1 MFTFK
6 WNIFMHGWVLYVDW
20 SSTLCEVKLV
30 RVNRPAASVSFIE
43 TSTVLN
49 SSWKLGFHTT
59 VLVPFHDALKA
70 NKVFVATVC
79 SRVVQIVIQAFPTTF
94 FFTTMTLQYGLHC
107 GACELEL
114 RFMFNTQS
122 CANDSFPAAI
132 REGEIAFESRNL
144 FCVICVVHRLPQFS
158 CGGVSSLALG
168 QVLVV
173 DGIIQMVPYAHV
185 YIYFRKVQGF
195 IVMCVIKFQR
205 RDGLKMKSQ
214 RSKKQYVMCG
224 TTFTMINSSS
234 KVREEDDI
242 ACRNVHVW
250 FQSCF
255 FTPWF
260 SLNFSG
266 HVLVLGDLAEMM
278 YYHSNPLQDGSL
290 SKISTRIKGTVGS
303 TPWSLKDTWHENLMV
318 LLTLD
323 LIHVLPRQQVL
334 RACLLLLVIMEFMSD
349 TLLISV
355 ETTTVSTCGYIL
367 ADAFGVICYDII
379 LLDLLNLMHAEVR
392 SSSCAVAFSRP
403 HVSLVGYFMV
413 SVIVHN
419 EESAFTC
426 PLWVHNNILCLLQT
440 FKTVQ
445 WTFFPQLPFQL
456 GLCCDVYNDQFG
468 AAYKTSTGFSHKDII
483 DLWQEDVFL
492 GSIVIYLL
500 EPDFTCCWR

>member
-1 MFTFK
+1 
-6 WNIFMHGWVLYVDW
+6 
-20 SSTLCEVKLV
+20 
-30 RVNRPAASVSFIE
+30 
-43 TSTVLN
+43 
-49 SSWKLGFHTT
+49 
-59 VLVPFHDALKA
+59 
-70 NKVFVATVC
+70 
-79 SRVVQIVIQAFPTTF
+79 
-94 FFTTMTLQYGLHC
+94 
-107 GACELEL
+107 
-114 RFMFNTQS
+114 
-122 CANDSFPAAI
+122 
-132 REGEIAFESRNL
+132 
-144 FCVICVVHRLPQFS
+144 
-158 CGGVSSLALG
+158 
-168 QVLVV
+168 
-173 DGIIQMVPYAHV
+173 
-185 YIYFRKVQGF
+185 
-195 IVMCVIKFQR
+195 
-205 RDGLKMKSQ
+205 MKSQ

-234 KVREEDDI
+234 KVGGINEMSLSPPNQLVKRMDKLGPAYYKIFENIDGAECKQRERWVREEDDI
-242 ACRNVHVW
+242 ACRNVHRW

-290 SKISTRIKGTVGS
+290 SKLSTRIKGTVGS

-323 LIHVLPRQQVL
+323 LIHVLPRQHVL
-334 RACLLLLVIMEFMSD
+334 QACLLLLVIMEFMSD
-349 TLLISV
+349 TVLISV
-355 ETTTVSTCGYIL
+355 ETTTVST
-367 ADAFGVICYDII
+367 F
-379 LLDLLNLMHAEVR
+379 R

-426 PLWVHNNILCLLQT
+426 PLWVRNNILQT

-492 GSIVIYLL
+492 RQVYTNLQTSSNICKFLPDRHCRTISNDKRLEVEVTLDMKKVHFDNIVISCIFIHWK
-500 EPDFTCCWR
+500 EVPPDQVPMSICELHAVKVFIFGDKDGLKKGVL